1 MYQLLSDLLL
11 LFSASARRLLFPF
24 LVPRS
29 RQEWEMIIK
38 FNEIY
43 IYINRSGETQK
54 VHICFIHSK
63 SHVASHL
70 RRNSSRRLKAFSESA
85 PAPTS
90 PPHSSLHRLLLHVIE
105 IETSVKLGLFLGTKE
120 WHSWIKNPLVVQTFG
135 SHYTHTPFGLK
146 ESYQRDAIMF
156 RLVFPHFVNHIPF
169 TCCLALSNVYLTSA
183 VFAPRPSP
191 SVATR
196 TACLRHK
203 RCAAVRPAMLCVFR
217 QVEWHHGGMG
227 GMTLV
232 KAQQLWLCVLSC
244 VCVCVLCLFYGYQLT
259 ELDYSG
265 GEGVNF
271 SIILSW
277 SFID

>member
-1 MYQLLSDLLL
+1 LASNNILPGFLFRPTKKRHHKEKPHCFLMYQLLSDLLL

-120 WHSWIKNPLVVQTFG
+120 S
-135 SHYTHTPFGLK
+135 
-146 ESYQRDAIMF
+146 D
-156 RLVFPHFVNHIPF
+156 
-169 TCCLALSNVYLTSA
+169 
-183 VFAPRPSP
+183 
-191 SVATR
+191 
-196 TACLRHK
+196 
-203 RCAAVRPAMLCVFR
+203 
-217 QVEWHHGGMG
+217 
-227 GMTLV
+227 
-232 KAQQLWLCVLSC
+232 
-244 VCVCVLCLFYGYQLT
+244 
-259 ELDYSG
+259 
-265 GEGVNF
+265 
-271 SIILSW
+271 ILE
-277 SFID
+277 